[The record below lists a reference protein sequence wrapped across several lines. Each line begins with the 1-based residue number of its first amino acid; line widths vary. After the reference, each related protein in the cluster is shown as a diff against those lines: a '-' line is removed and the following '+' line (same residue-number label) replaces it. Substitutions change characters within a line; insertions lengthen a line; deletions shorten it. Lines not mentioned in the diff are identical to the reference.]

1 MDRFKKLV
9 LFLLFYF
16 LIGPIVLNAKNIGV
30 LPLKPVGIEIN
41 ITEAVHQLL
50 GSELSSYG
58 YTVLLPDEIEE
69 KLGKKIQCYN
79 KECAAEIGT
88 QMGLEKV
95 IFGSLTKIGEK
106 HIISAVVV
114 ESQSGNIVFSDKV
127 TSQTAEDL
135 DVCISRLAKSI
146 EYGKEVEKTVEVGKI
161 MESEVEMGAKR
172 KKAFFSSGVGFG
184 MGTPAV
190 GYGDT
195 DNGTINYFEWKGWY
209 ETPKFAAEVAWYF
222 GSGIGDSDIGEWA
235 LGISFLYF
243 MNTTDFSPFLSFG
256 LARKSI
262 TLGFYDYSDG
272 LALEAGAGIVV
283 FRTYDFRLVLDGKLS
298 TSFFDVEDAEGPHSS
313 IKIGINLL
321 YKREKGGGCLGGG
334 GCGGF

>member
-1 MDRFKKLV
+1 MKRVKNAV
-9 LFLLFYF
+9 LFLLPLF
-16 LIGPIVLNAKNIGV
+16 LLLPVSLNAKNIGV
-30 LPLKPVGIEIN
+30 LPFKPVGIESN
-41 ITEAVHQLL
+41 ITDAVYQLM

-69 KLGKKIQCYN
+69 NLSRKIECYN

-114 ESQSGNIVFSDKV
+114 ESKSGKIVFSDKA
-127 TSQTAEDL
+127 TAQTVEDL

-146 EYGKEVEKTVEVGKI
+146 EHGKEVEKTAEVGKI
-161 MESEVEMGAKR
+161 TEEEIETGAKR
-172 KKAFFSSGVGFG
+172 KKAFFSSGLGFG
-184 MGTPAV
+184 MGMPVT
-190 GYGDT
+190 GYGDE

-222 GSGIGDSDIGEWA
+222 GSGTGDSEIAEWA
-235 LGISFLYF
+235 LGISLLYF
-243 MNTTDFSPFLSFG
+243 FNTTDFSPFINVGLS
-256 LARKSI
+256 RKSI
-262 TLGFYDYSDG
+262 MFGSFDYSDG
-272 LALEAGAGIVV
+272 IALEAGAGMVI
-283 FRTYDFRLVLDGKLS
+283 FRTYDFRLVLDGKVS
-298 TSFFDVEDAEGPHSS
+298 TSFLDVGEAEGPHSAL
-313 IKIGINLL
+313 KIGISVL
-321 YKREKGGGCLGGG
+321 YKSEKGGGCLGGG